1 MKLQL
6 SISMLVSDRRNT
18 LERCLNSLL
27 PLLREIN
34 SELIVVYTGKEK
46 ETLEIV
52 KRYTDQIVL
61 FDWCN
66 DFSKARNV
74 GLEQAKG
81 EWFLYLDDD
90 EWFGDVEE
98 ILQFFKSGEYLNY
111 NSASYVQR
119 NYSNWEGTQYGDTFV
134 GRMARVFPDT
144 HFRFPIHECI
154 TPYLYP
160 SKNLNSYVHHYGY
173 VKEGE
178 EIPRFDRNVPLL
190 LQGLKENPKS
200 FHYCMQL
207 AQEYKNAR
215 NYKKAVYYCK
225 KGLALAKNEETIY
238 SSEYWMAAYLP
249 RFMSLDG
256 KQKQALKEAEKL
268 LLSPRMCDLVSAYL
282 YITLVEVCC
291 DLKEYRKGVDYVRY
305 YQETLEYL
313 CKHPESTECQTG
325 NEFSLSDLKNRSWSL
340 YLNGL
345 VCAMEEDDQE
355 LVCDI
360 LSWIPWEDENNIKV
374 YYPHLEKWKD
384 KYKEKKGFIQET
396 YYSLESKGPYVNWQK
411 ALYAQEHFDL
421 STTERLWIAC
431 AKDYIPEFLAP
442 MIKMAVYNGFSM
454 QLLLEQL
461 SLEVWSSCCVGLSEE
476 VPVEELEDF
485 YDKAFVQIEKY
496 PFYADRLQ
504 QGFLEKLLSQ
514 GLLEQDKMISLLKRY
529 CDSILK
535 IAHGLY
541 REECFHSKYLECI
554 PAQCR
559 FAILMQNA
567 LEKVEE
573 NDLLDGIQMMKE
585 ALHVYPRMSVAVR
598 HLLMYVKERLEH
610 PEENVSEEF
619 LSMGEQVKEKI
630 KELIE
635 QKQWV
640 AAYSLVS
647 RLSSILPNDLESIRL
662 KQIILT
668 ESALPDEDSSS
679 RIYGDYAEISSESVK
694 SFYDSRAKQNGDAP
708 VDRPVVLCAD
718 TNPDNIE
725 LWAKEEL
732 EHWFPMFHLDE
743 NSQVFEIGFGTGR
756 MTRYITDKA
765 KEYVGVDYVEQ
776 FAKTVS
782 EREDIVKKE
791 NTRFYTASLDEFLA
805 KNQAVYPKR
814 FNRVFLSGGVFMYIN
829 DDVVCECI
837 ANLIPLLQDS
847 CIIYI
852 SEPIAIEERLTLK
865 SFYSENMKDY
875 YSAIYRTEKD
885 YEKIFEPLLKEGF
898 TIKVSEPFFKD
909 DIKKQKETKQW
920 IFILER

>member
-46 ETLEIV
+46 ETLDIV
-52 KRYTDQIVL
+52 KRYTDQIVR
-61 FDWCN
+61 FDWCD
-66 DFSKARNV
+66 DFSKARNA
-74 GLEQAKG
+74 GLERAKG

-90 EWFGDVEE
+90 EWFEDVEE

-119 NYSNWEGTQYGDTFV
+119 NYNNWEGTQYGDTFV
-134 GRMARVFPDT
+134 GRMARMFPDT
-144 HFRFPIHECI
+144 HFQFPIHECI

-173 VKEGE
+173 VKTGE

-190 LQGLKENPKS
+190 LQALKENPKS

-215 NYKKAVYYCK
+215 DYKKAVYYCK
-225 KGLALAKNEETIY
+225 KGLALAKKEDTIF

-249 RFMSLDG
+249 RFMALDG
-256 KQKQALKEAEKL
+256 KKKQALKEAEKL
-268 LLSPRMCDLVSAYL
+268 LLSPRMCDLVSGYL
-282 YITLVEVCC
+282 YVTLVALCC
-291 DLKEYRKGVDYVRY
+291 ELKEYRKGVDYVRY
-305 YQETLEYL
+305 YQETIAYL
-313 CKHPESTECQTG
+313 QENPKSTEYQTG
-325 NEFSLSDLKNRSWSL
+325 NEFNLSDLKNRSWSL

-345 VCAMEEDDQE
+345 ICAMEEKERE
-355 LVCDI
+355 LVRDI
-360 LSWIPWEDENNIKV
+360 LSWIPWEDEETIKV
-374 YYPHLEKWKD
+374 YYPHLEKWKA
-384 KYKEKKGFIQET
+384 KYKKEKEFIQEAFYGVDST
-396 YYSLESKGPYVNWQK
+396 GAYVNWQK
-411 ALYAQEHFDL
+411 ALYAEEKFD
-421 STTERLWIAC
+421 SGTTERFWNAC
-431 AKDYIPEFLAP
+431 AENYIPEFLAP
-442 MIKMAVYNGFSM
+442 MIKMAVQNGFSM
-454 QLLLEQL
+454 QVLLDQL

-476 VPVEELEDF
+476 ILTGEMDEF
-485 YDKAFVQIEKY
+485 YDKALVQVEKY
-496 PFYADRLQ
+496 PFYADRLNQ
-504 QGFLEKLLSQ
+504 AFLEKQLSH
-514 GLLEQDKMISLLKRY
+514 GLLEQEKMIGLLAQY
-529 CDSILK
+529 CASVLR

-541 REECFHSKYLECI
+541 REECFQTMYLQCI

-559 FAILMQNA
+559 FAMLMQEA

-573 NDLLDGIQMMKE
+573 DNLADAIKLLKE
-585 ALHVYPRMSVAVR
+585 ALYVYPRMAVAVR
-598 HLLMYVKERLEH
+598 HLLTYVQEKLEQMTGD
-610 PEENVSEEF
+610 VSEEF
-619 LSMGEQVKEKI
+619 LALGEQVKKEI
-630 KELIE
+630 KELVKE
-635 QKQWV
+635 KQWTT
-640 AAYSLVS
+640 AYSLVS
-647 RLSSILPNDLESIRL
+647 RLTSIVPNDLESIRL

-668 ESALPDEDSSS
+668 ESGMPSEEASS
-679 RIYGDYAEISSESVK
+679 RIYGDHTEISSESVK

-718 TNPDNIE
+718 TNLDNIE

-732 EHWFPMFHLDE
+732 ENWFPMFRLDE

-756 MTRYITDKA
+756 MTRYITNTA

-791 NTRFYTASLDEFLA
+791 NTRFYTASLEEFLR
-805 KNQAVYPKR
+805 KNQEVFPKR

-837 ANLIPLLQDS
+837 TNLIPLLQDS

-875 YSAIYRTEKD
+875 YSAIYRTESD

-898 TIKVSEPFFKD
+898 KIKVSEPFFKD